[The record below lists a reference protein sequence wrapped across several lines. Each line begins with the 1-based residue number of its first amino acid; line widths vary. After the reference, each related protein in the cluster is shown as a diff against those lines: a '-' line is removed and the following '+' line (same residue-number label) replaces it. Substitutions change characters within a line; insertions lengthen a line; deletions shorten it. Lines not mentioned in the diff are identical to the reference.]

1 MIRYK
6 RGQIVVLPVPF
17 ADAPDEKLRPAV
29 VVSSDGYMSQGIDVM
44 VAMVSTNIR
53 LMLRLGDYRLSDW
66 RRAGLNRPSIV
77 RARLATVDSRRIT
90 GTIGS
95 LSSRDLAAY
104 DKGLKA
110 ALGLT

>member
-1 MIRYK
+1 MIRYR
-6 RGQIVVLPVPF
+6 RGQVVVLPFPF

-29 VVSSDGYMSQGIDVM
+29 VVSSGGYMSQGIDLI

-53 LMLRLGDYRLSDW
+53 LMPRLGDHRLADW

-77 RARLATVDSRRIT
+77 RARLATVDSRRVT
-90 GTIGS
+90 STIGS

-104 DKGLKA
+104 DKGLRA
-110 ALGLT
+110 ALGLP